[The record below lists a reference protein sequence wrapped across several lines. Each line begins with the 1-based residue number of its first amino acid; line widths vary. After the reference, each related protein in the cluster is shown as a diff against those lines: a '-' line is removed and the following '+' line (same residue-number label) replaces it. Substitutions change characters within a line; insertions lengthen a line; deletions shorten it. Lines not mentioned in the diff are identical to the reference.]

1 MKLFLIYLLLINA
14 AAFLLMHLDKYR
26 AKNNL
31 WRIPERVL
39 LSVAFCGGS
48 LGSLLG
54 MYTARHKTKHWKFR
68 LLLPLF
74 FVLQGV
80 ALFFMIQYSAVC

>member
-1 MKLFLIYLLLINA
+1 MKLLLIYLLLINA
-14 AAFLLMHLDKYR
+14 AGFLLMHLDKFR

-39 LSVAFCGGS
+39 LTVAFFGGS
-48 LGSLLG
+48 IGSLLG
-54 MYTARHKTKHWKFR
+54 MHSARHKTNQRKFQ

-74 FVLQGV
+74 PVRMY
-80 ALFFMIQYSAVC
+80 AYPSEET

>member
-1 MKLFLIYLLLINA
+1 
-14 AAFLLMHLDKYR
+14 MHLDKYK

-31 WRIPERVL
+31 WRIPERIL
-39 LSVAFCGGS
+39 LAVAFAGGS

-54 MYTARHKTKHWKFR
+54 MYAARHKTKHLKFR

-74 FVLQGV
+74 LLIQGTII
-80 ALFFMIQYSAVC
+80 LLII

>member
-1 MKLFLIYLLLINA
+1 MKLFPIYLLLINA
-14 AAFLLMHLDKYR
+14 AGFLLMHLDKYK

-31 WRIPERVL
+31 WRIPERIL
-39 LSVAFCGGS
+39 LAVAFAGGS

-54 MYTARHKTKHWKFR
+54 MYAARHKTKHLKFR

-74 FVLQGV
+74 LLIQGTII
-80 ALFFMIQYSAVC
+80 LLII